1 VKGLTLPIYSLIALG
16 LLGGG
21 ALSWVGSSSNLRSRF
36 FSVESREGK
45 NALATAPYLVYT

>member
-21 ALSWVGSSSNLRSRF
+21 ALSLGWFLF
-36 FSVESREGK
+36 
-45 NALATAPYLVYT
+45 